1 MNAPW
6 FTRKSL
12 PAELSAHER
21 WPLPDLS
28 GFNADELKGFTALKD
43 VLEAYLR
50 NENVA
55 ELLRVNELKHH
66 QVLRSLNRCVAY
78 DASGRMFGWVALIK
92 GIRTKAYERTAPI
105 VTREAI
111 TRGGYAGA
119 LTRLFVEQPDMQQRL
134 DAFLLTRRR
143 DGATPESRI
152 TPTVAH
158 GYFLDLCKSS
168 GLPRTGW
175 PFCVESLG
183 RNAIYSYVK
192 QFYDVHYEQ
201 VVLAQYGEKAQAK
214 SKTGTGHQSRLIAT
228 LPYDIVE
235 LDEHKLH
242 VLGTVG
248 IPTPKGRIWVPIQRI
263 IIILA
268 ADRHSQAALGY
279 QAVVRREA
287 NTQDVLSAVAKT
299 LRPWKM
305 RDLALSELEYSEG
318 SGFPSSAIE
327 GVGHCGFAKLLIDN
341 TLVHLSRP
349 VLGRLSEMTG
359 CAINY
364 GPVRR
369 FDRRWLIELIFQKL
383 ESAGFQRVIS
393 TTGSNSQDPVRN
405 NAERKAA
412 KHRITLE
419 ALLDLI
425 EMVISHYNATC
436 GAGNF
441 SLSPL
446 GQLGQIVDDAE
457 LGFLPPYLPPQLDHE
472 PSLDTVV
479 EMGRIGGNREKGVRP
494 HVYLD
499 SASYT
504 NTELSSCWSLIG
516 RSVRKHI
523 NEDNLQS
530 FTLFLDDGS
539 PIGDV
544 RVTGKWTAAS
554 AHSREAR
561 RLINAQIASG
571 EIKFRHGQDPV
582 AMWNAALKKAAT
594 KKAGSPNRPTTSDEA
609 NFLADEQIKGN
620 ELQEEDPPEQDVV
633 PQQALPASTVAK
645 RRALTPVPTF
655 KAIN

>member
-1 MNAPW
+1 MSASW

-12 PAELSAHER
+12 PAELSTCER

-28 GFNADELKGFTALKD
+28 GFNEDELKGFTALKA

-55 ELLRVNELKHH
+55 ELLSVNKLSHH
-66 QVLRSLNRCVAY
+66 QLLRTLNRCVAY
-78 DASGRMFGWVALIK
+78 DASGHMFGWVALIK
-92 GIRTKAYERTAPI
+92 GIRTKAYERTAPV

-119 LTRLFVEQPDMQQRL
+119 LTRLFVEQPEIQQRL
-134 DAFLLTRRR
+134 DAFLLTRKR
-143 DGATPESRI
+143 DGAIPESRI
-152 TPTVAH
+152 TPTGAH

-168 GLPRTGW
+168 RIPRTGW

-183 RNAIYSYVK
+183 RNAIHSYVM
-192 QFYDVHYEQ
+192 QFYDVHFDQ

-214 SKTGTGHQSRLIAT
+214 SKTGTGYQSRLIAT

-248 IPTPKGRIWVPIQRI
+248 ISTPKGRIWVPIQRI
-263 IIILA
+263 VIILA

-279 QAVVRREA
+279 QAVVRREV
-287 NTQDVLSAVAKT
+287 NTQDVLTAVAKV

-305 RDLALSELEYSEG
+305 RDLVLPDLEYSEG

-327 GVGHCGFAKLLIDN
+327 EVGHCGFAKLLIDN
-341 TLVHLSRP
+341 TLVHLSLP
-349 VLGRLSEMTG
+349 VLGKLSEMTG

-383 ESAGFQRVIS
+383 EAAGFQRVIS
-393 TTGSNSQDPVRN
+393 TTGSNSQDPMRN
-405 NAERKAA
+405 AAERKAA

-446 GQLGQIVDDAE
+446 GQLGQVVEDGD
-457 LGFLPPYLPPQLDHE
+457 LGFLPPYLPPRLNHE

-479 EMGRIGGNREKGVRP
+479 EVGRIGGNREKGVRP

-499 SASYT
+499 GASYT
-504 NTELSSCWSLIG
+504 NTELASCWGLIG
-516 RSVRKHI
+516 RSIRKHF

-530 FTLFLDDGS
+530 FTLFLEDGS
-539 PIGDV
+539 PLGDV
-544 RVTGKWTAAS
+544 RVTGRWAAAA

-571 EIKFRHGQDPV
+571 EIKLRRGQDPV

-594 KKAGSPNRPTTSDEA
+594 KKAGSPNSPKTSDEA
-609 NFLADEQIKGN
+609 NLLADEQIKGN
-620 ELQEEDPPEQDVV
+620 ELQEESSPEQDAI
-633 PQQALPASTVAK
+633 PQQAQPASTMAK
-645 RRALTPVPTF
+645 KRALTPVSTF
-655 KAIN
+655 QAIN